1 MSNLNWFY
9 SQRWAQ
15 KKWEKLLET
24 RTVKI
29 VWKTNGEE
37 VELPKVVKLPNDLD
51 LTNEAISNYLSNEY
65 GWLVLEWGVA
75 E

>member
-15 KKWEKLLET
+15 KKWQKLLET

-29 VWKTNGEE
+29 VWKTDGTDLD
-37 VELPKVVKLPNDLD
+37 LPKKVKLPDDLD
-51 LTNEAISNYLSNEY
+51 LTDKAICNYLSDEY
-65 GWLVLEWGVA
+65 GRLVLNWTVTE
-75 E
+75 